1 MTTIPQP
8 QIAPSSQAQFAVH
21 NPATQETIGTLP
33 NMTANQIADA
43 VSKAAAAQVRWAAT
57 PVRDRLRILSRF
69 GGLLCDQKEAVA
81 AIISREAGKPEAEA
95 LSTEILVV
103 LDTVKYLRNNLPGF
117 LRPEPVPHGNPA
129 MKLKRGTLLR
139 EPYGVVGI
147 ISPWNYPF
155 SVPSVQTLTALA
167 TGNAVALKPSEFT
180 PYSSLELQS
189 LLREAGLDRDLL
201 QVITGEGGAGAA
213 LLAANVQK
221 VVFTGSVA
229 TGKRVAQAAA
239 ARLLPVVL
247 ELGGKDPMIVL
258 EDADVD
264 VASSAAVWGAFM
276 NAGQTCLSVERCYVH
291 ESIYEKFLQKC
302 VEKTNKLQVGSSHP
316 LRHSQSGEDTSTRAQ
331 RMGHP
336 LQGGGS
342 PAQPRAAV
350 PQESRDPGIDVGPM
364 IHERQLSIVQSHVQD
379 AISRGARLLAGGK
392 PLSNLGPNFFAP
404 TILADV
410 DHSMAIMRE
419 ETFGPTL
426 PVRSFKTDEE
436 AVALANDSEY
446 GLAASIF
453 TRDRKRGEALA
464 RRIMAGTV
472 MVNDVLACFGISEAP
487 HGGVKA
493 SGIGRTHGRF
503 GLEEMVWPKYVD
515 SDRLPRMKKL
525 WWYGYGPAFAQQMGG
540 FVELL
545 FANGLIKRM
554 RGGIKSTKSYLHR
567 KIL

>member
-1 MTTIPQP
+1 MNAIPKP
-8 QIAPSSQAQFAVH
+8 EIAAVHSNAQLGPQFAVR
-21 NPATQETIGTLP
+21 NPATQEIIGTLP
-33 NMTANQIADA
+33 NLTAAQIADA
-43 VSKAAAAQVRWAAT
+43 VSKAAAAQARWASM

-69 GGLLCDQKEAVA
+69 ADLLCDQKDAVA
-81 AIISREAGKPEAEA
+81 SVISREAGKPQAEA
-95 LSTEILVV
+95 FATEILVV
-103 LDTVKYLRNNLPGF
+103 LDTVKYLKNNLPGF
-117 LRPEPVPHGNPA
+117 LRPEPIPHGNPA
-129 MKLKRGTLLR
+129 MKLKSGQLLR
-139 EPYGVVGI
+139 EAYGVVGI

-167 TGNAVALKPSEFT
+167 TGNAVVLKPSEFT
-180 PYSSLELQS
+180 PYSSLELQR
-189 LLREAGLDRDLL
+189 LLREAGLDRELL

-213 LLAANVQK
+213 LLATNVQK

-291 ESIYEKFLQKC
+291 ERIYEKFLEQC
-302 VEKTNKLQVGSSHP
+302 VEKTAKLRIGSTHP
-316 LRHSQSGEDTSTRAQ
+316 LRHDEPGKDGFQRAQ

-336 LQGGGS
+336 DQDG
-342 PAQPRAAV
+342 A
-350 PQESRDPGIDVGPM
+350 PQAEIDVGPM
-364 IHERQLSIVQSHVQD
+364 IHERQLGIVQSHVQD
-379 AISRGARLLAGGK
+379 AVARGARLLAGGK
-392 PLSNLGPNFFAP
+392 PLPSLGPNFFAP

-410 DHSMAIMRE
+410 DHSMKIMRE

-426 PVRSFKTDEE
+426 PVRSFKTEDE
-436 AVALANDSEY
+436 AIALANNSEY

-453 TRDRKRGEALA
+453 TGDRKRGEALA
-464 RRIMAGTV
+464 RRIVAGTV

-540 FVELL
+540 FVDLL
-545 FANGLIKRM
+545 FAKKLINRM
-554 RGGIKSTKSYLHR
+554 RGVIKSTKSYLQR
-567 KIL
+567 RLL